1 MDRSLLNEAQEAH
14 LRELMHSMVQPILEL
29 AKKNIEHNARKNEK
43 LAEQDKHFEK
53 YDLIL
58 QKLEKELKEHRKFP

>member
-1 MDRSLLNEAQEAH
+1 MDKHMLNEAQEAH

-43 LAEQDKHFEK
+43 FAEQDKNFEK
-53 YDLIL
+53 YD
-58 QKLEKELKEHRKFP
+58 